1 MTNRPRWR
9 RSAPRLL
16 AAGVLAGT
24 FALARIPPVPAAE
37 RTALAARY
45 RFTPITLP
53 ELPGSPGHT
62 VRRVHPALTRIDA
75 WISSL
80 GAGVALADLDGDG
93 LPNDLCAV
101 DPRSDR
107 VIVGPAPG
115 TGARYAEFALAPAD
129 PRPFVVPTG
138 CVPGDVDEDGRA
150 DLVVLYWGRPPV
162 AWLRL
167 PAATTLA
174 PASFTPVA
182 VWDAAENW
190 NTNTGTL
197 ADLDGDGHVDLIVGN
212 YFPDS
217 VRLLDPAATGDAPM
231 NHSMSR
237 AYNGGRNRLLLWAG
251 ATRGDQPTV
260 RFRDASSALSEEAL
274 RGWTHAVGAADL
286 DRDGLPELFL
296 VNDFGPDRLFHNE
309 SVPGRVELREV
320 TGRRGW
326 TTPASRVLGRDSFK
340 GMGVDFGDLNGDLV
354 PDIYVSNIALPGVA
368 VESHF
373 LFMSEGPIDDL
384 RRGVAP
390 YVDRSEP
397 LGLSRSGWGW
407 DCKLADFDDD
417 GVLEAVQATGF
428 IRGEVD
434 RWPEVHELSMAND
447 ELLPRP
453 SLWPRFRAGDDV
465 SGHEHTRFFARR
477 PGGAYADVAVDL
489 GLQPIDPPWVG
500 RGIAIAD
507 VDGDGDLDFALAH
520 QWGPVVFYRNESPP
534 AGRSLNLRVVLPVD
548 GAVATGGPIATRPAV
563 GATVIVRAPDGR
575 RFTSYVDG
583 GNGHT
588 GRRSPDVHVGVG
600 KVAADAPLETTIVW
614 RDRSGRHEQT
624 TTLTP
629 GWHTVTLGRGATP

>member
-16 AAGVLAGT
+16 AAGALAGT

-37 RTALAARY
+37 REALAARY
-45 RFTPITLP
+45 RFTPITLS
-53 ELPGSPGHT
+53 ELPGSPGRT
-62 VRRVHPALTRIDA
+62 VRRVHPALTGIDA
-75 WISSL
+75 WVSSL
-80 GAGVALADLDGDG
+80 GAGVAMADLDGDG
-93 LPNDLCAV
+93 LPNDLCIV

-107 VIVGPAPG
+107 VVVSPAPG
-115 TGARYAEFALAPAD
+115 TGARYADFALPQPD
-129 PRPFVVPTG
+129 RRPFVVPTG
-138 CVPGDVDEDGRA
+138 CVPGDLDEDGRI
-150 DLVVLYWGRPPV
+150 DILVLHWGRPPI

-167 PAATTLA
+167 PASTTLDA
-174 PASFTPVA
+174 AGFTPVP
-182 VWDAAENW
+182 VWDEAENW

-197 ADLDGDGHVDLIVGN
+197 ADLDGDGHLDLIVGN

-217 VRLLDPAATGDAPM
+217 VRMLDPTATGDAPM

-237 AYNGGRNRLLLWAG
+237 AYNGGRNRLLLWDG
-251 ATRGDQPTV
+251 ATRGDRPTV

-296 VNDFGPDRLFHNE
+296 VNDFGPDRLFHNA
-309 SVPGRVELREV
+309 STPGHVVLREAV
-320 TGRRGW
+320 GRRGW
-326 TTPASRVLGRDSFK
+326 TTPASRVLGHDSFK

-354 PDIYVSNIALPGVA
+354 PDIYVSNIAVPGIA
-368 VESHF
+368 IESHF
-373 LFMSEGPIDDL
+373 LFMSEGPIGDL

-417 GVLEAVQATGF
+417 GVLEAVQAMGF
-428 IRGEVD
+428 IRGDVS
-434 RWPEVHELSMAND
+434 RWPEVHELTMAND
-447 ELLPRP
+447 ELLPRAG
-453 SLWPRFRAGDDV
+453 LWPRFRAGDDI

-477 PGGAYADVAVDL
+477 PGGGYADVALDL
-489 GLQPIDPPWVG
+489 GLQPSDPPWVT

-520 QWGPVVFYRNESPP
+520 QWGPVVFYRNDSPRG
-534 AGRSLNLRVVLPVD
+534 GRSLNLRVMLPAD
-548 GAVATGGPIATRPAV
+548 GAAGAGTRPAI
-563 GATVIVRAPDGR
+563 GATVLVRTPDGR
-575 RFTSYVDG
+575 RFASFVDG

-600 KVAADAPLETTIVW
+600 PVAPDAALETTIVW
-614 RDRSGRHEQT
+614 RDRGGRHEQT

-629 GWHTVTLGRGATP
+629 GWHTVTLGRVATP